1 MKKAVEVLEKGVA
14 LRQYFKS
21 ELQIQADL
29 IHHPKMAQDM
39 TEKKVE
45 TLMKRVE
52 EVDKPRMY

>member
-14 LRQYFKS
+14 LRQHFKS

-29 IHHPKMAQDM
+29 IYHPKMAQDM